1 MKASFLRF
9 VHAVGRFLQ
18 GLVSVVGVLLY
29 FAVMFYLLNWFLGGC
44 THHAVNAVG
53 EKVIQWNTP

>member
-1 MKASFLRF
+1 MVRF

-18 GLVSVVGVLLY
+18 GLVAVVGSLLC
-29 FAVMFYLLNWFLGGC
+29 FAVLFYLLHWFLGGC
-44 THHAVNAVG
+44 TQHAVNAVG